1 MMRIVI
7 VGSGPA
13 GMTAALLLAR
23 DGHQVTLVDRDP
35 GPSGHGEWHRIG
47 VMQFHLPQGLRAQG
61 RFAIA
66 ERLPDVHAALIEAG
80 GLLFAPP
87 GAPESAAGMR
97 IRRSTLERTMWRCV
111 DRQPRIKRYT
121 GHADEL
127 VVAGGAAVG
136 VTVDG
141 VFAPADLVIDA
152 TGKAGRLTL
161 AHRPAAE
168 EADCGIAYA
177 AREYQLLAGAEPGP
191 LNGGP
196 GYAAEHDGFLEFIF
210 PQDAGV
216 FQALLVRGTR
226 DNDLALLREAPA
238 FEAAVQVL
246 PGCAAWTRPERARA
260 VGPVRAGAGLV
271 NRYRPQARGLT
282 GLLAIGDAAM
292 TTNPAAAR
300 GLSFAILAG
309 CQVAGIVA
317 GHPRRQWARL
327 LGQWCDTELRPWFSD
342 HVLWD
347 AHMTALWSGAPI
359 DPDGEIPSVLVGA
372 AAAQHPDWLPA
383 FRAYLAMEAKPG
395 SLDPLRAE
403 VRAMLRA
410 GWRPAPPA
418 GASRADLVHAI
429 RQASDWPGGI
439 RRPGSQLSDRIPA
452 QIPLSTPFQRGK
464 TGGPNIQTSGMR
476 T

>member
-23 DGHQVTLVDRDP
+23 EGHQVTLVDRDP
-35 GPSGHGEWHRIG
+35 GPVGHGEWRRIG
-47 VMQFHLPQGLRAQG
+47 VMQFHLPHGLRAQG
-61 RFAIA
+61 RAAIA
-66 ERLPDVHAALIEAG
+66 ERLPDVHAALIQAG

-87 GAPESAAGMR
+87 GAPESAAMMR

-111 DRQPRIKRYT
+111 DRQPGVTRCA

-127 VVAGGAAVG
+127 VVADGTAAG

-152 TGKAGRLTL
+152 TGKAGRLTV

-168 EADCGIAYA
+168 EADCGNAYA
-177 AREYQLLAGAEPGP
+177 AREYRLLPGAEPGP

-196 GYAAEHDGFLEFIF
+196 GYVAEHDAFLELIF

-216 FQALLVRGTR
+216 FQALIVRGARDGELAMLRGTR
-226 DNDLALLREAPA
+226 A
-238 FEAAVQVL
+238 FEAAARAL
-246 PGCAAWTRPERARA
+246 PGCATWTRPDRAEA
-260 VGPVRAGAGLV
+260 IGPVRAGAGLV
-271 NRYRPQARGLT
+271 NRYRPQARDLT

-292 TTNPAAAR
+292 TTNPTAAR

-317 GHPRRQWARL
+317 GHPRQQWARL
-327 LGQWCDTELRPWFSD
+327 LGHWCDTELRPWFSD

-347 AHMTALWSGAPI
+347 AHMTALWSGTPT
-359 DPDGEIPSVLVGA
+359 DPDGEIPSMLVGA
-372 AAAQHPDWLPA
+372 ASAQHPDWLPA
-383 FRAYLAMEAKPG
+383 FRAYLAMEAKPS

-410 GWRPAPPA
+410 GWRPAPPT
-418 GASRADLVHAI
+418 GVSRADLVRAI
-429 RQASDWPGGI
+429 RQVSD
-439 RRPGSQLSDRIPA
+439 
-452 QIPLSTPFQRGK
+452 
-464 TGGPNIQTSGMR
+464 
-476 T
+476 